1 MNSHDQL
8 VEAFEAYMAENE
20 KFEEKGFKA
29 AAARA
34 RKQLSLIAKLCK
46 ARRAEISAEKEA
58 K

>member
-1 MNSHDQL
+1 MTHEQL
-8 VEAFEAYMAENE
+8 VEAFEAYLAENE

-46 ARRAEISAEKEA
+46 VRRAEISAEKEA